1 MIPNLIEVYAV
12 IILGILSFVATY
24 LTVYN
29 YKISLS
35 KLNVFN
41 RKPFTCWLCSNW
53 WLSWFLWLNLAY
65 IWDVW
70 FLLWGGVFTLMTT
83 YVIWADPNP

>member
-1 MIPNLIEVYAV
+1 MIPSLTEIYV
-12 IILGILSFVATY
+12 IIVLGILSFIITY
-24 LTVYN
+24 LTTYN

-35 KLNVFN
+35 RLNVFN

-70 FLLWGGVFTLMTT
+70 FLPWGGIFTLLTT
-83 YVIWADPNP
+83 YVIWSDPNP

>member
-1 MIPNLIEVYAV
+1 MIPSLIEFYSCIVVSVFAFM
-12 IILGILSFVATY
+12 LSY

-29 YKISLS
+29 YKMSLS

-53 WLSWFLWLNLAY
+53 WLSWFLYITLAY
-65 IWDVW
+65 IITPWY
-70 FLLWGGVFTLMTT
+70 LLWGGILTLGTT
-83 YVIWADPNP
+83 YVIYTDPNP